1 MKLEKDGKTLYHIQS
16 ISDYTDEPMDYFV
29 LLDRF
34 PTRDDV
40 LVAIQDDFDDKNDP
54 WIDEILENHNVY
66 TVYTT
71 EL

>member
-29 LLDRF
+29 LLDRY

-40 LVAIQDDFDDKNDP
+40 LVAIQDDFEDKNDP
-54 WIDEILENHNVY
+54 WIDDILENHNVY

-71 EL
+71 EV

>member
-71 EL
+71 EV

>member
-29 LLDRF
+29 LLDRY

-40 LVAIQDDFDDKNDP
+40 LVAIQDDFEDKNDQ
-54 WIDEILENHNVY
+54 WIDDILENHNVY

-71 EL
+71 EV